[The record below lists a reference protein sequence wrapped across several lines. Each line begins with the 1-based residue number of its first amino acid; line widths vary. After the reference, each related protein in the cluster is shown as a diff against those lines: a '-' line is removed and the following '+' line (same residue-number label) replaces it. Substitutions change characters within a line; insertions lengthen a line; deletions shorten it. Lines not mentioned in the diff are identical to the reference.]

1 MKSARLATACVLA
14 ATAALA
20 ACSGGHKGEVV
31 YVTNEFSGDLSVID
45 PATLAVT
52 RTVQLG
58 KRPRGMALSP
68 DGRTLYV
75 AMTGSPVAPPG
86 VDESKLPPPDKSA
99 DGIGVFDVGSGTLQR
114 VIRGV
119 SDPEQ
124 LATDPEGHIW
134 AGSEDVES
142 VIELD
147 ASGGRL
153 ASVAL
158 GGSPEGVAVRPDGG
172 AVYVTMEDD
181 AKIAVIDPKAGKVTA
196 QIPTA
201 GRPRSIAFSADGSR
215 AYVTDETGAAVT
227 VIDAKANK
235 RLFDA
240 PIPGGKDV
248 RPMGVVVSPD
258 GTRVYVTTGR
268 GGLLAALDAA
278 TGKVLGEVAVGARPW
293 GLAIS
298 RDGKRLY
305 TANGPSGDVTV
316 LDAASLKVAGKVK
329 AGDRPWGALA
339 GPAPG

>member
-1 MKSARLATACVLA
+1 MKIQAVLILCSMVL
-14 ATAALA
+14 LA
-20 ACSGGHKGEVV
+20 ACSGRPKGEVV
-31 YVTNEFSGDLSVID
+31 YVTNEFSGDLNVID
-45 PATLAVT
+45 PATNAVV

-68 DGRTLYV
+68 DRRTLYV

-99 DGIGVFDVGSGTLQR
+99 DGIGVLNVGSGRLDR

-124 LATDPEGHIW
+124 LATDPQGHLW
-134 AGSEDVES
+134 AGSEDLEL

-153 ASVAL
+153 VSVPL

-172 AVYVTMEDD
+172 AVYATLEDSNQ
-181 AKIAVIDPKAGKVTA
+181 IAVIDPAAGKVVA
-196 QIPTA
+196 HIATA
-201 GRPRSIAFSADGSR
+201 GRPRSIAFSPDGSR
-215 AYVTDETGAAVT
+215 AFVTDETGAAVT
-227 VIDAKANK
+227 VIDARAHQ

-258 GTRVYVTTGR
+258 GRRVYVTTGR
-268 GGLLAALDAA
+268 GGTLAALDAS
-278 TGKVLGEVAVGARPW
+278 TGKLIGQVQVGQRPW

-298 RDGKRLY
+298 RDGSRLY
-305 TANGPSGDVTV
+305 AANGPSNDVTV
-316 LDAASLKVAGKVK
+316 VDAASLKPIARIK
-329 AGDRPWGALA
+329 AGQRPWGALA